1 MKKLVLLSF
10 TPTHAV
16 HSAPE
21 NSCQCA
27 YMLIHSSKSHFYSSG
42 VADSLHTSRPQ
53 PFQPKLH
60 MTDED
65 FLSITHN
72 GRLCDAEGGLGL
84 KEFELVMRNQV
95 HLLYPHAR
103 FEPCSKSRW

>member
-1 MKKLVLLSF
+1 MAIADTLQI
-10 TPTHAV
+10 AV
-16 HSAPE
+16 PLR
-21 NSCQCA
+21 SCVHTCKYNRVNLTIIRA
-27 YMLIHSSKSHFYSSG
+27 GI
-42 VADSLHTSRPQ
+42 ADSLHDSWLQ

-95 HLLYPHAR
+95 HLLPPHAC
-103 FEPCSKSRW
+103 FEPVPMVSFGIH